1 MSPRHHFQR
10 LLALGRA
17 RQLDAELD
25 DEILAHL
32 EMAERDLIAA
42 GVAPADARRTA
53 RQRFGGIEPIK
64 EAHRDSRSARWL
76 EAWWHDLRA
85 GVRGLRR
92 APGFCAAAVLILG
105 LSIGANTTMF
115 SAVRAILL
123 QPLAYADPDRLVV
136 VLHEG
141 RFPVAPAN
149 FLDWRAQTHA
159 FEAMGAAEL
168 WSPNLGLATGTERIP
183 SLRLTPETLQL
194 LGVAPAQGRLLA
206 GDGTG
211 DEARSVVIGHGLW
224 QRRFG
229 GDHGI
234 VGRSVRLNG
243 EPYTVVGVM
252 PPGFVFAP
260 FWAVNAELWAP
271 LPLAERATS
280 RDGESLRVFARLK
293 PGVTTAA
300 AQADVDVVTTRLEA
314 TYPGTNK
321 QVQVVPLKERVVGN
335 TRLALTV
342 LLVSVG
348 FVLLIACANVAHMLL
363 ARAASRESEIAV
375 RLALGA
381 TRLQIVRQLLVESL
395 LLSALSGAVGLALA
409 AVGVQV
415 VAALAP
421 PDLPR
426 AADMAIEG
434 WTLAFTIGVSIL
446 TGVVFGLV
454 PAWQA
459 ARTRIGDRLRARGV
473 TGHVREALLRD
484 VFVVSELALA
494 LVLLVGAGLMLRSL
508 AAASAI
514 DPGFDPRGV
523 LSLSVS
529 VQGSEEAD
537 PSRRAAFFVE
547 AVERLKALPG
557 VEAASAV
564 NHAPLVGDVW
574 TLGFD
579 IDGRTGAKDDDR
591 AGAVYRVVLPG
602 YFATMRL
609 PLVRGRDFTAADDRP
624 APAVAVVSEGL
635 ARRYFPDGDAI
646 GRRVS
651 FDRRDVTPR
660 RWLTIVGIVRDAVA
674 GAWETPTGE
683 TIYLP
688 FLQTERYLDGPEGHY
703 AYLTLVARTSRDP
716 AALAGPARAAIW
728 SIDRGVSISEVE
740 TMEEAVAK
748 ALARP
753 RFQSA
758 LLGSFAAL
766 ALLLAA
772 VGIYGVMSYAVA
784 RRTREIGLRLTLGAR
799 PADVLRL
806 VLSQA
811 LRRVAIG
818 AGLGL
823 AGAWL
828 LARTLTTLLYGV
840 PPTDPVTFALVPLV
854 LATAAGAAS
863 YLPARRAARVDP
875 MVALRVDAG

>member
-1 MSPRHHFQR
+1 VSLKHHLRR
-10 LLALGRA
+10 LLALGQA

-25 DEILAHL
+25 AEIQAHL
-32 EMAERDLIAA
+32 ELAERDLIAS
-42 GVAPADARRTA
+42 GLSPADARRTA
-53 RQRFGGIEPIK
+53 RQRFGGIDPIK

-85 GVRGLRR
+85 GIRGLRR
-92 APGFCAAAVLILG
+92 APAFCAAAILILG

-115 SAVRAILL
+115 GAVRAILL
-123 QPLAYADPDRLVV
+123 QPLGYADPDRLVV
-136 VLHEG
+136 VMHEG

-149 FLDWRAQTHA
+149 FLDWRAQTRS
-159 FEAMGAAEL
+159 FEAMGAAEM
-168 WSPNLGLATGTERIP
+168 WSPNLGLAAGTERIP
-183 SLRLTPETLQL
+183 SLRLTPETLRM
-194 LGVAPAQGRLLA
+194 LGVAPLHGRLLA
-206 GDGTG
+206 GEGTG
-211 DEARSVVIGHGLW
+211 DDAQSVVIAHGLW

-229 GDHGI
+229 ADPKI
-234 VGRSVRLNG
+234 LGRAIRLDG
-243 EPYTVVGVM
+243 VTYTIVGVM
-252 PPGFVFAP
+252 PPRFVFAP
-260 FWAVNAELWAP
+260 FWAVKSELWAP
-271 LPLAERATS
+271 LPLDGRRTS
-280 RDGESLRVFARLK
+280 RDAESLRIFARLR
-293 PGVTTAA
+293 PGVSTTA
-300 AQADVDVVTTRLEA
+300 AQADVDAVTSRLEA
-314 TYPGTNK
+314 MHPGTNRN
-321 QVQVVPLKERVVGN
+321 VQVVPLKERVVGH
-335 TRLALTV
+335 TRLALSV
-342 LLVSVG
+342 LLAAVG

-395 LLSALSGAVGLALA
+395 LLSTLSGLAGLALA
-409 AVGVQV
+409 AVGVRV
-415 VAALAP
+415 VASRAP

-426 AADMAIEG
+426 AADMTIEG
-434 WTLAFTIGVSIL
+434 WTLAFTVGVSIL

-459 ARTRIGDRLRARGV
+459 ARARIGDRLRARGV

-494 LVLLVGAGLMLRSL
+494 LMLLVGAGLMLRSL
-508 AAASAI
+508 AAAASI

-523 LSLSVS
+523 LSMSVS
-529 VQGSEEAD
+529 VKGSAEAD
-537 PSRRAAFFVE
+537 PSRRAAFFQA
-547 AVERLKALPG
+547 AVDRLRALPG

-579 IDGRTGAKDDDR
+579 IDGRPRAAGER

-602 YFATMRL
+602 YFETMRL

-624 APAVAVVSEGL
+624 APGVVVVSEGL
-635 ARRYFPDGDAI
+635 ARRWFPGGDAL
-646 GRRVS
+646 GKRVS
-651 FDRRDVTPR
+651 LDRDDTAPR
-660 RWLTIVGIVRDAVA
+660 RWLTVVGVVRDAVA
-674 GAWETPTGE
+674 GTWETPTNE
-683 TIYLP
+683 TLYLP
-688 FLQTERYLDGPEGHY
+688 FLQSTRYLDGPEGHH
-703 AYLTLVARTSRDP
+703 AYLTVVVRTSRDP

-728 SIDRGVSISEVE
+728 GLDRGVSIAEVE
-740 TMEEAVAK
+740 TMEAAVHQ

-753 RFQSA
+753 RFQST

-799 PADVLRL
+799 PVDVLRL
-806 VLSQA
+806 VLRQA
-811 LRRVAIG
+811 LQRVAIG

-828 LARTLTTLLYGV
+828 LARGLTTLLNGV
-840 PPTDPVTFALVPLV
+840 QPTDPLTFGVVPLV
-854 LATAAGAAS
+854 LGAAACVAS

-875 MVALRVDAG
+875 MVAMRVDV